1 MTKSLSVKIII
12 GIIICLT
19 LGFLSGMATADSI
32 SNWYAFLN
40 KPFFNPPN
48 WIFAPVWT
56 LLYAFMGIVFGR
68 SWHKNGTTGLR
79 LMAGQFLLNM
89 LWSPIFFITHQTTL
103 ALVVII
109 LLWIAIVLCLR
120 HFQSRDSVSFYL
132 LVPYLLWVTFA
143 TVLNAAI
150 IHLN

>member
-68 SWHKNGTTGLR
+68 SWHKNDTTGLR

-109 LLWIAIVLCLR
+109 LLWIAIFLCLR